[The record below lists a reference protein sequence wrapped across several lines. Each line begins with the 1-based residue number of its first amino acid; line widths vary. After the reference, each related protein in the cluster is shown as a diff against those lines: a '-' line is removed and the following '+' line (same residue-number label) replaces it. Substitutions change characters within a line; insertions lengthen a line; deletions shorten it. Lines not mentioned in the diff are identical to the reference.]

1 MTQRIHV
8 VAAIKGNETEF
19 WAAATQRSDALAAV
33 QQLLG
38 PGWTATTIL
47 DWHLTPERVVT
58 LKLRTNSVRKL

>member
-47 DWHLTPERVVT
+47 DWHLMGPH
-58 LKLRTNSVRKL
+58 